1 MRQLPQPK
9 FQAAVAAGDARAAA
23 VAAVQ
28 ALEVAVTAAMANI
41 ERASAGQGA
50 ECRRENLT
58 QRRLK
63 SPLHLGSKPSVFAA
77 EDFLCLCRNRLF
89 ALKEDCPHSLPE
101 ACGSFVQA
109 TRAAHGPTGRMCTS
123 RCYQCCRRT
132 HPPTKLQSPP
142 SSGVHPA
149 RTATSLQISSFG
161 AGSGICLRSGAA
173 HLNGMQI
180 CNVSAGPAP

>member
-50 ECRRENLT
+50 EYRREKPT

-63 SPLHLGSKPSVFAA
+63 SPLHLG
-77 EDFLCLCRNRLF
+77 
-89 ALKEDCPHSLPE
+89 
-101 ACGSFVQA
+101 
-109 TRAAHGPTGRMCTS
+109 
-123 RCYQCCRRT
+123 
-132 HPPTKLQSPP
+132 QSPP
-142 SSGVHPA
+142 SSQL
-149 RTATSLQISSFG
+149 RTSC
-161 AGSGICLRSGAA
+161 ICAETDCL
-173 HLNGMQI
+173 
-180 CNVSAGPAP
+180 P